1 MLMERVKRLMVLGVV
16 MMVPNGCAVMP
27 DRSPLVLDVPVSGT
41 ERDAVHSLEL
51 DDGDYVEGV
60 LDSGADVADLRLIDQ
75 DGRPIRLLLNGTAGR
90 EVFRFVTKP
99 GMAALRV
106 TLPASG
112 GYRLTLTRRI
122 AVADQHP
129 VRQGHLS
136 PTIAALAETVKRGGS
151 TDAFWQD
158 VARRGTPLVEP
169 LKDAPGSGQVAMT
182 FLARGARRNVRLL
195 GGPTS
200 NHENLERLG
209 QSDVWFKSFI
219 VPVSTRL
226 SYQIAPD
233 VPDFPGTCRECR
245 MAILAQLQADPLN
258 HRPWPSDAPDRYNQV
273 SLVELPDAPLQPG
286 LESVWAEPAGRLIA
300 ERFTS
305 RILGNTRNVT
315 VYAPPGVDPAGK
327 DTILL
332 LLFDGPDYLDRR
344 APVPT
349 MLDRLTGGGRL
360 PPTVAVFIANP
371 TAEARERELPA
382 NPAFA
387 TMLADE
393 LLPWLRERASIRSRP
408 DRTVLAGSSY
418 GGLAAVSAALARP
431 DRFGNA
437 LSMSGSFWWHP
448 ADAPPDRPEHM
459 AGLVAS
465 RDRRPVRFFLSA
477 GLFEAGGDGEIGILE
492 TSRHLRD
499 VLEAKGYEVAYRDY
513 AAGHDLFAWRGA
525 LGDGLLAL
533 FGDGSGAVLYGHS
546 AQAPGL
552 KTSRAAD

>member
-1 MLMERVKRLMVLGVV
+1 MV

-27 DRSPLVLDVPVSGT
+27 DRSPLVLDGPVSGT
-41 ERDAVHSLEL
+41 ERDAVHPLDL

-60 LDSGADVADLRLIDQ
+60 LDSGTDAADLRLIDRN
-75 DGRPIRLLLNGTAGR
+75 GHPVRLLLDGTAGR
-90 EVFRFVTKP
+90 EVFRFVAGP

-106 TLPASG
+106 TLRGAG
-112 GYRLTLTRRI
+112 GYRLALTRRI

-129 VRQGHLS
+129 VLRGHLS
-136 PTIAALAETVKRGGS
+136 PTIAALAETVKRGGG

-158 VARRGTPLVEP
+158 IARRGTPLVEP
-169 LKDAPGSGQVAMT
+169 LAGAPGADRVAMT
-182 FLARGARRNVRLL
+182 FLARGARHNVRLL
-195 GGPTS
+195 GGPS
-200 NHENLERLG
+200 ANHETLERLG
-209 QSDVWFKSFI
+209 GTDVWFKSFT
-219 VPVSTRL
+219 VPASTRL

-258 HRPWPSDAPDRYNQV
+258 HHPWPADAPDPYNQV
-273 SLVELPDAPLQPG
+273 SLVELPGAPPQPG
-286 LESVWAEPAGRLIA
+286 LEGGWAEPAGRLVT
-300 ERFTS
+300 ERFAS
-305 RILGNTRNVT
+305 GILGNTRDIV
-315 VYAPPGVDPAGK
+315 VYAPPGVDPASK

-349 MLDRLTGGGRL
+349 MLDRLTGDGRL

-387 TMLADE
+387 AMLADE
-393 LLPWLRERASIRSRP
+393 LLPWLRERMGIRSRP

-431 DRFGNA
+431 DRFANA

-448 ADAPPDRPEHM
+448 PDAPPDRPEHM

-465 RDRRPVRFFLSA
+465 GDRRPVRFFLSA
-477 GLFEAGGDGEIGILE
+477 GLFEGGSDGDVGILE
-492 TSRHLRD
+492 SSRHLRD
-499 VLEAKGYEVAYRDY
+499 VLEAKGYEVTYRDY
-513 AAGHDLFAWRGA
+513 AAGHDRFAWRGA
-525 LGDGLLAL
+525 LGDGLIAL
-533 FGDGSGAVLYGHS
+533 FG
-546 AQAPGL
+546 
-552 KTSRAAD
+552 R

>member
-1 MLMERVKRLMVLGVV
+1 MRKEGRLKRLTLVGMV
-16 MMVPNGCAVMP
+16 MMVLNACAGMPNG
-27 DRSPLVLDVPVSGT
+27 SPLVLDVPVSGT
-41 ERDAVHSLEL
+41 ERSAVHPLDL

-60 LDSGADVADLRLIDQ
+60 LDSGTDAAELRLIDR
-75 DGRPIRLLLNGTAGR
+75 DGRPVRLLLNGTAGR
-90 EVFRFVTKP
+90 EVFRFVAEP
-99 GMAALRV
+99 GMTALRV
-106 TLPASG
+106 TLREAG

-122 AVADQHP
+122 AVANQRP
-129 VRQGHLS
+129 VLQGHLS
-136 PTIAALAETVKRGGS
+136 PTIAALAETVKRGGG
-151 TDAFWQD
+151 TEAFWQD
-158 VARRGTPLVEP
+158 IARRGTPLVEP
-169 LKDAPGSGQVAMT
+169 LKDAPGSDRVAMT
-182 FLARGARRNVRLL
+182 FLARGARHNVRLL

-209 QSDVWFKSFI
+209 RSDVWFKSFI
-219 VPVSTRL
+219 VPASTRL

-273 SLVELPDAPLQPG
+273 SKVELSGAPLQPG
-286 LESVWAEPAGRLIA
+286 LEGGWAEPAGRLIA

-305 RILGNTRNVT
+305 GILGNTREVT
-315 VYAPPGVDPAGK
+315 IYAPPGVDPTGK
-327 DTILL
+327 NTILL
-332 LLFDGPDYLDRR
+332 LLFDGPDYLDRH

-349 MLDRLTGGGRL
+349 MLDRLTGDGRL

-371 TAEARERELPA
+371 GTEARERELPA

-387 TMLADE
+387 AMLADE
-393 LLPWLRERASIRSRP
+393 LLPWLSERMGIRAWP

-418 GGLAAVSAALARP
+418 GGLAAVSAALAYP

-465 RDRRPVRFFLSA
+465 RDRCPVRFFLSA
-477 GLFEAGGDGEIGILE
+477 GLFESGSDGEIGILE
-492 TSRHLRD
+492 SSRHLRD
-499 VLEAKGYEVAYRDY
+499 VLEAKGYEVTYRDY
-513 AAGHDLFAWRGA
+513 AAGHDRFAWRGA

-533 FGDGSGAVLYGHS
+533 FG
-546 AQAPGL
+546 
-552 KTSRAAD
+552 R

>member
-1 MLMERVKRLMVLGVV
+1 MRKEGRLKRLTRVGMV
-16 MMVPNGCAVMP
+16 MMVLNACAGVP
-27 DRSPLVLDVPVSGT
+27 DGSPLILDVPVSGT
-41 ERDAVHSLEL
+41 ERSAVHPLDL

-60 LDSGADVADLRLIDQ
+60 LDSGTDAAELRLIDRE
-75 DGRPIRLLLNGTAGR
+75 GRPVRLLLNGTAGR
-90 EVFRFVTKP
+90 EVFRFVAEP

-106 TLPASG
+106 TLRGVG
-112 GYRLTLTRRI
+112 GYRLALTRRI
-122 AVADQHP
+122 AVADQRP
-129 VRQGHLS
+129 VLQGHLS
-136 PTIAALAETVKRGGS
+136 PTIAALAETVKRGGG
-151 TDAFWQD
+151 TEDFWQD
-158 VARRGTPLVEP
+158 IARRGTPLVEP
-169 LKDAPGSGQVAMT
+169 LKDALKDAPGSDRVAMT
-182 FLARGARRNVRLL
+182 FLARGARHNVRLL

-209 QSDVWFKSFI
+209 RSDVWFKSFI
-219 VPVSTRL
+219 VPASTRV

-258 HRPWPSDAPDRYNQV
+258 HRPWPPDAPDRYNQV
-273 SLVELPDAPLQPG
+273 SLVELSGAPLQPG
-286 LESVWAEPAGRLIA
+286 LEGGWAEPAGRLIA

-305 RILGNTRNVT
+305 RILGNTRDVT

-327 DTILL
+327 DTVLL
-332 LLFDGPDYLDRR
+332 LLFDGPDYLDRH

-349 MLDRLTGGGRL
+349 MLDRLTGNGRL

-371 TAEARERELPA
+371 GTEARERELPA

-387 TMLADE
+387 AMLADE
-393 LLPWLRERASIRSRP
+393 LLPWLSERMGIRPRP

-418 GGLAAVSAALARP
+418 GGLAAVSAALAHP

-477 GLFEAGGDGEIGILE
+477 GLFESGSDGEIGILE
-492 TSRHLRD
+492 SSRHLRD
-499 VLEAKGYEVAYRDY
+499 VLEAKGYEVTYRDY
-513 AAGHDLFAWRGA
+513 AAGHDRFAWRGA

-533 FGDGSGAVLYGHS
+533 FG
-546 AQAPGL
+546 
-552 KTSRAAD
+552 R

>member
-1 MLMERVKRLMVLGVV
+1 MKRLMFVGMA
-16 MMVPNGCAVMP
+16 MMVLNACTGAP
-27 DRSPLVLDVPVSGT
+27 DGSPLVLNRPVSGT
-41 ERDAVHSLEL
+41 ERGAVHSMDL

-60 LDSGADVADLRLIDQ
+60 LDSGTDAAELRLVDR
-75 DGRPIRLLLNGTAGR
+75 DGRPVRLLLNGTAGQA
-90 EVFRFVTKP
+90 VFRFVAGP
-99 GMAALRV
+99 GTAALRV
-106 TLPASG
+106 TPRGAG
-112 GYRLTLTRRI
+112 GYRLALTRRI

-129 VRQGHLS
+129 VLQGHPS
-136 PTIAALAETVKRGGS
+136 PTIAALAETVKRGGG

-169 LKDAPGSGQVAMT
+169 LIDPPGSEQVMMT

-195 GGPTS
+195 GGPNS
-200 NHENLERLG
+200 RHETLERLG
-209 QSDVWFKSFI
+209 GTDVWFKSYV

-258 HRPWPSDAPDRYNQV
+258 QRPWPADAPDPYNQV
-273 SLVELPDAPLQPG
+273 SLVELPGAPPQPG
-286 LESVWAEPAGRLIA
+286 FESGWAEPAGQLVA

-305 RILGNTRNVT
+305 HILGNTRDVA
-315 VYAPPGVDPAGK
+315 VYAPPGVDPAGN
-327 DTILL
+327 DTVLL
-332 LLFDGPDYLDRR
+332 LLFDGPDYLDQR

-349 MLDRLTGGGRL
+349 MLDRLTGDGRL
-360 PPTVAVFIANP
+360 PPTVAVFVANP
-371 TAEARERELPA
+371 TADARERELPG

-387 TMLADE
+387 AMLADE
-393 LLPWLRERASIRSRP
+393 LLPWLSDRMGIRTRP

-448 ADAPPDRPEHM
+448 ADAPPDRPEHV

-465 RDRRPVRFFLSA
+465 GDRRPVRFFLSA
-477 GLFEAGGDGEIGILE
+477 GLFESGSDGEIGILE
-492 TSRHLRD
+492 SSRHLRN
-499 VLEAKGYEVAYRDY
+499 VLEAKGYAVAYRDY

-525 LGDGLLAL
+525 LGDGLLTL
-533 FGDGSGAVLYGHS
+533 FGVAR
-546 AQAPGL
+546 P
-552 KTSRAAD
+552 

>member
-1 MLMERVKRLMVLGVV
+1 MV
-16 MMVPNGCAVMP
+16 MMVLNACAGVP
-27 DRSPLVLDVPVSGT
+27 YGSPLVLDGPVSGT
-41 ERDAVHSLEL
+41 ESGGVHALDL

-60 LDSGADVADLRLIDQ
+60 LDSGTDAAELRLIDQ
-75 DGRPIRLLLNGTAGR
+75 EGRPVRLLLNGTAGR
-90 EVFRFVTKP
+90 EAFRFVAGP

-106 TLPASG
+106 TLRGTG
-112 GYRLTLTRRI
+112 GYRLALTRRI

-129 VRQGHLS
+129 VLQGHLS
-136 PTIAALAETVKRGGS
+136 PTIAALAETVKRGGG
-151 TDAFWQD
+151 TDAFWRD
-158 VARRGTPLVEP
+158 IARRGTPLVEP
-169 LKDAPGSGQVAMT
+169 LKDASGSDRVIMT
-182 FLARGARRNVRLL
+182 FLARGARHNVRLL

-209 QSDVWFKSFI
+209 GSDVWYKSFT
-219 VPVSTRL
+219 VSASTRL

-233 VPDFPGTCRECR
+233 VPNFPGTCRECR
-245 MAILAQLQADPLN
+245 MAILARLQADPLN
-258 HRPWPSDAPDRYNQV
+258 HRPWPPDAPDAYNQV
-273 SLVELPDAPLQPG
+273 SLVELPGAPPQPG
-286 LESVWAEPAGRLIA
+286 LEGGWAEPAGRLVA

-305 RILGNTRNVT
+305 GILGNTRDVA
-315 VYAPPGVDPAGK
+315 VYAPPGTDPAAK

-332 LLFDGPDYLDRR
+332 LLFDGPDYLGRR

-349 MLDRLTGGGRL
+349 MLDRLTGDGRL

-387 TMLADE
+387 AMLADE
-393 LLPWLRERASIRSRP
+393 LLPWLRERAGIRSRP

-418 GGLAAVSAALARP
+418 GGLAAVSAALAHP

-448 ADAPPDRPEHM
+448 AEAPPDRPEHM
-459 AGLVAS
+459 ASLVAS

-477 GLFEAGGDGEIGILE
+477 GLFETGGDGEIGILE
-492 TSRHLRD
+492 SSRHLRD
-499 VLEAKGYEVAYRDY
+499 VLEAKGYAVAYRDY
-513 AAGHDLFAWRGA
+513 AAGHDGFAWRGA

-533 FGDGSGAVLYGHS
+533 FGRRTGFHQADDDAVPCHGLS
-546 AQAPGL
+546 CPGL
-552 KTSRAAD
+552 TPIRSGTRG